1 MIRNVTAL
9 TGAGE
14 QIDGASIVLQDGKIA
29 AIDALT
35 RNPSPVHKHKPAN

>member
-14 QIDGASIVLQDGKIA
+14 QIDGASIVIEPDG
-29 AIDALT
+29 D
-35 RNPSPVHKHKPAN
+35 RP